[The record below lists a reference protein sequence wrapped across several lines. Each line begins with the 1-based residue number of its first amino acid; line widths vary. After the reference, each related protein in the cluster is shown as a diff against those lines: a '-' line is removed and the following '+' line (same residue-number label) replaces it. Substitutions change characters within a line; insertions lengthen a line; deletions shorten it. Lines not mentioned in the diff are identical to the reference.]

1 MADRR
6 YPQQRD
12 LLISGAGGFGS
23 APATV
28 ADWSLIE
35 SIGDTLTASGD
46 TVQIDPD
53 YQRGDMK
60 HDPNLSGNE
69 SCTLTV
75 DLPVRGGTS
84 INADGSAAD
93 MNPQYDDIMAACLT
107 ATAGSSEGLVTAGST
122 STTVVHDGA
131 ADPGVGHI
139 VCIDHD
145 GGGSREYRQVKTV
158 SAGVNFVIYHALVDG
173 TPTDAG
179 TYYAGTNLTPADEIS
194 SSIAATVN
202 SIVIGT
208 KSIVEQYT
216 GLQGTLVYKGA
227 AGEDVASLMTF
238 SFDMMGDNWI
248 RTDNAAPAITV
259 ANGASTIP
267 TQANPIQY
275 KASTLWL
282 NQEEIDHA
290 SFKLE
295 CGIVFNEN
303 VDGSQANSRGS
314 FTITDR
320 IPIIRFTVPDDD
332 QKTFDP
338 WALYAANTIFPVM
351 HHAGTFPNSCAA
363 AAQYC
368 QIMEAPAPNDLNGQR
383 YLDIVCKVLR
393 PTETTSPEFCITLF
407 GDQT

>member
-12 LLISGAGGFGS
+12 LFFGTES
-23 APATV
+23 TFGTV
-28 ADWSLIE
+28 PSTASYQLTE
-35 SIGDTLTASGD
+35 SFGDTLTASGD

-53 YQRGDMK
+53 YQRGDMQ
-60 HDPNLSGNE
+60 HDANLSGNE
-69 SCTLTV
+69 SCALTV
-75 DLPVRGGTS
+75 DLPIRGGTDT
-84 INADGSAAD
+84 NAIAAPAD
-93 MNPQYDDIMAACLT
+93 MNPQYDAPIGACLT
-107 ATAGSSEGLVTAGST
+107 ATAGTSEGLAIGGS
-122 STTVVHDGA
+122 STLMNTDGGV
-131 ADPGVGHI
+131 DPSVGEI
-139 VCIDHD
+139 VCIDYT
-145 GGGSREYRQVKTV
+145 GSIPAATRDYRQVKSV
-158 SAGVNFVIYHALVDG
+158 VAGTSFTLYHAASG
-173 TPTDAG
+173 TPTASG
-179 TYYAGTNLTPADEIS
+179 VSYAGTNLTPADELS
-194 SSIAATVN
+194 QSCSANVN

-208 KSIVEQYT
+208 KSIVDQYN
-216 GLQGTLVYKGA
+216 GLQGTMTYKGA
-227 AGEDVASLMTF
+227 AGEDVGAIMTF
-238 SFDMMGDNWI
+238 SFDFMGDNWI
-248 RTDNAAPAITV
+248 RIDNTAPAITV
-259 ANGASTIP
+259 ANGAVTLP